1 MKSLFFTTLVY
12 LRALAILIVFL
23 LMGLWANR
31 IGVPLPAPIVGMLLL
46 FFSLIIKL
54 IPEHWVA
61 PTCNLLGRYMALLF
75 VPISVG
81 LMVNY
86 PAVEKALLPLLV
98 ACSVS
103 SLLVLLTV
111 GGLIQ
116 WQENKTQMRPM
127 KKKNVFKKERKNV

>member
-1 MKSLFFTTLVY
+1 MRLFFLTIAQY
-12 LRALAILIVFL
+12 LRAVAILCLFVVA
-23 LMGLWANR
+23 GNYVNR
-31 IGVPLPAPIVGMLLL
+31 LGVPLPAPIVGMLLL

-75 VPISVG
+75 VPVSVG

-98 ACSVS
+98 ACSIS

-127 KKKNVFKKERKNV
+127 KKKNAFKKERKNV

>member
-46 FFSLIIKL
+46 FFSLIIKI
-54 IPEHWVA
+54 IPEYWVA
-61 PTCNLLGRYMALLF
+61 PLCTLLGRYMALLF

-86 PAVEKALLPLLV
+86 PAVEQALLPLLV

-103 SLLVLLTV
+103 FLLVLLTV

-116 WQENKTQMRPM
+116 WQENRQQMRPM
-127 KKKNVFKKERKNV
+127 KKKNIFKNKEKA

>member
-1 MKSLFFTTLVY
+1 MKSLLFTTLVY

-75 VPISVG
+75 VPVSVG

-86 PAVEKALLPLLV
+86 PAVKQALLPLLV

-103 SLLVLLTV
+103 SVGVLLFV
-111 GGLIQ
+111 GGAIE
-116 WQENKTQMRPM
+116 WQERHAKMRPM
-127 KKKNVFKKERKNV
+127 KKKNAFKKERKNV